1 MSFADEYKRLY
12 NDTMKQIL
20 EHRDHAYECL
30 LIKQRFE
37 EQKQYLLDK
46 YSKNQLTFLATYN
59 IVNY

>member
-1 MSFADEYKRLY
+1 MSNKEAFADEYKRLY

-30 LIKQRFE
+30 LIKQQFE

-46 YSKNQLTFLATYN
+46 YSKNS
-59 IVNY
+59 